1 MSALPAA
8 TATSFRVRPNR
19 NNGAVASTAI
29 TTRRVRRSPV
39 VLSARGGGRSGGD
52 SSRRRTDRPEEYSR
66 DRKKGKGRG
75 GRGGR
80 GGRSGGRGGGSSSS
94 SSFGSGTSAPSPF
107 ETAGDGGEMWGGESR
122 MSSLDDRAPAE
133 FSRKIDCSEL
143 SRKPKYF
150 SVEATENEC
159 AALAERFTC
168 EAITGLKA
176 DFRVVRAA
184 GSEARKIKIRGRVK
198 GNVTQN
204 CAATLEPFVLPVERE
219 FNTAI
224 QEVSLD
230 SVQSTLWALEENTET
245 DDEIMEGDPLDL
257 GEVAAQCLALCI
269 DPYAKHPDFVPSSDA
284 GSGNSEG
291 AAIPGRFGMPAEG
304 EDVVLDVDAMKAFF
318 DADD

>member
-8 TATSFRVRPNR
+8 TATGFGVRLNH
-19 NNGAVASTAI
+19 NSGTVGTAP
-29 TTRRVRRSPV
+29 TTRRVRRSSV
-39 VLSARGGGRSGGD
+39 MLSARGGGRSGGD
-52 SSRRRTDRPEEYSR
+52 SSRRRTDRPDEYSR

-80 GGRSGGRGGGSSSS
+80 GGRSGGRDGGRNSSGSSV
-94 SSFGSGTSAPSPF
+94 GSGTSAPSPF

-122 MSSLDDRAPAE
+122 MSSLDGRAPAE

-159 AALAERFTC
+159 AALSQRFTC

-176 DFRVVRAA
+176 DFRVVR
-184 GSEARKIKIRGRVK
+184 GSDARKIKIRGRVK
-198 GNVTQN
+198 ANVTQN
-204 CAATLEPFVLPVERE
+204 CAATLEPFVLPVEQE
-219 FNTAI
+219 FSTAI

-230 SVQSTLWALEENTET
+230 SVQSTLWALEEDTET

-257 GEVAAQCLALCI
+257 GEVAAQGLALCI

-284 GSGNSEG
+284 GGGNGEG
-291 AAIPGRFGMPAEG
+291 ATVPGRFGMPAEG
-304 EDVVLDVDAMKAFF
+304 EDVVLDVDTMKAFF